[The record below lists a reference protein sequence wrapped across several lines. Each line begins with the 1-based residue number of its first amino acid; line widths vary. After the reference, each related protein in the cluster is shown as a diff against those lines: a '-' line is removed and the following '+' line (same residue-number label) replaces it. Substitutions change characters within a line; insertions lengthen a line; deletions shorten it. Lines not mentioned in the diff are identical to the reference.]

1 MEERKF
7 NGVWIPREIWLDE
20 RLNALDKIILT
31 EIDSLDN
38 GDEHCHAGNDYLAQF
53 CQCSASKV
61 TKTISKLI
69 ELGYVQVHSFD
80 GRVRR
85 LRSCLV
91 YCTPQDS
98 KIYEA
103 EQQNVRPIN
112 ISINQSIKHTPRKS
126 AKSVFTDGFDEFWAA
141 YPKPV
146 AKNRA
151 AQSWAKLKP
160 DEELRWRIIAD
171 IRRRMNGEWR
181 DIDEKYIPYPATYLN
196 QHRWEDEHPAP
207 DPEPTPGPYH
217 DGLTDEERQRKIEE
231 MNEAERRKEWGEDW
245 FERYTK
251 K

>member
-1 MEERKF
+1 MSAMEERKF
-7 NGVWIPREIWLDE
+7 KGVWIPRESGLDE
-20 RLNALDKIILT
+20 RLSALNKIILT

-98 KIYEA
+98 KIYEPA
-103 EQQNVRPIN
+103 EHNVRANN
-112 ISINQSIKHTPRKS
+112 ISTNQAINKSIEHTPRKS
-126 AKSVFTDGFDEFWAA
+126 AAPVFTDGFDDFWAA

-146 AKNRA
+146 AKQA
-151 AQSWAKLKP
+151 AGKVWAKLKP
-160 DEELRWRIIAD
+160 DEELRKTILAN
-171 IRRRMNGEWR
+171 IRLRLDGEWK
-181 DIDEKYIPYPATYLN
+181 DIEPRYIPNPATYLN
-196 QHRWEDEHPAP
+196 QRRWEDEAVKTGQKVT
-207 DPEPTPGPYH
+207 ERVY
-217 DGLTDEERQRKIEE
+217 TDANYET
-231 MNEAERRKEWGEDW
+231 DW
-245 FERYTK
+245 
-251 K
+251 